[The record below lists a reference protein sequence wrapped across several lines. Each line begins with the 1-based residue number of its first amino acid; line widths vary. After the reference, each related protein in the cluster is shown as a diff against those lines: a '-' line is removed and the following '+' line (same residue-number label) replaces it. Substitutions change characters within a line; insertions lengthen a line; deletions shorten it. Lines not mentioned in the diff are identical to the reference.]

1 MPQDW
6 PRLEALPLPLLWP
19 CWLMLRLLR
28 RSMKRREPDPP
39 REAPKAR
46 RPGRPKTGQK
56 TPWKALNI
64 SKATYYRRGLD
75 KL

>member
-1 MPQDW
+1 MFSANRKSMPDQ
-6 PRLEALPLPLLWP
+6 
-19 CWLMLRLLR
+19 
-28 RSMKRREPDPP
+28 
-39 REAPKAR
+39 PKAKAPLSAPR

-56 TPWKALNI
+56 SPWKALNI

>member
-1 MPQDW
+1 MFSANRKSMPDQ
-6 PRLEALPLPLLWP
+6 
-19 CWLMLRLLR
+19 
-28 RSMKRREPDPP
+28 
-39 REAPKAR
+39 PKAKAHVSAPR

>member
-1 MPQDW
+1 MFSANRKSMPDQ
-6 PRLEALPLPLLWP
+6 
-19 CWLMLRLLR
+19 
-28 RSMKRREPDPP
+28 
-39 REAPKAR
+39 PKAKAHVSPR

>member
-1 MPQDW
+1 MLDKPT
-6 PRLEALPLPLLWP
+6 PPAPARRL
-19 CWLMLRLLR
+19 
-28 RSMKRREPDPP
+28 K
-39 REAPKAR
+39 R

-56 TPWKALNI
+56 SPWKALNI